1 MGQSFKQ
8 AIHSRGIL
16 QYLLEREKERT
27 GFLSLL
33 SEGSIWDRLWIIIYT
48 CDWWKGVAG
57 HEEGRNNFSKDIE
70 VGKHGAIGKKK
81 SGGKH
86 VILCNVEGSMLV
98 LRKLYRDNFLYSY
111 NGGLSISNGVSL
123 HDSLE
128 DEFWETGDGVIR

>member
-86 VILCNVEGSMLV
+86 VILCNVEGSIWHAKCSAQ
-98 LRKLYRDNFLYSY
+98 KLAQNKAWSRWYYWRTQRDMHDWI
-111 NGGLSISNGVSL
+111 NGYWCYCS
-123 HDSLE
+123 
-128 DEFWETGDGVIR
+128 